1 MAKYIY
7 QRILIFVWVVSC
19 SVAISGIFIPNFYDR
34 PCQEVRIIENRETT
48 RDQVVNY
55 QTSDKSL
62 GRYVKFSY
70 LDENNIR
77 QVEDDFW
84 PYENTMGKTC
94 SPSYYKLTRDK
105 KYSETRGWV
114 LGIVLFFS
122 ILSTILLPFSLI
134 DEMDLEHDYRG
145 DEKDIGFLRLNI
157 FNFWNSF
164 CGYPHDLLYSYC
176 EQKAEEMNNCS
187 SYKYKIPEYG
197 DMKKEFIEYI
207 EKKKSEVTPEESV
220 EN

>member
-1 MAKYIY
+1 MAKYIF
-7 QRILIFVWVVSC
+7 QRIVIFVWVVSC
-19 SVAISGIFIPNFYDR
+19 VVAISGIYIPNFYSR
-34 PCQEVRIIENRETT
+34 PCREVRIIENRETT

-62 GRYVKFSY
+62 GRYVKYSY

-77 QVEDDFW
+77 QTEDDFW

-94 SPSYYKLTRDK
+94 RPSYYKLVRDK
-105 KYSETRGWV
+105 KYSETRGV
-114 LGIVLFFS
+114 VITIVLFFT
-122 ILSTILLPFSLI
+122 ILSTILLILACI
-134 DEMDLEHDYRG
+134 GEMDSEHDYRG

-164 CGYPHDLLYSYC
+164 CGYPHDLLYLYC

-187 SYKYKIPEYG
+187 SYKYKIPEYSE
-197 DMKKEFIEYI
+197 MKKELQEYI
-207 EKKKSEVTPEESV
+207 KQNKSKATPEESK